1 MIAQES
7 DKYVIMHVISKKKKK
22 NHTHTHTYTE
32 THTLIKKKK
41 TALIVLSNK
50 GVTANKTD

>member
-7 DKYVIMHVISKKKKK
+7 EKYVIMHVISKKKKK
-22 NHTHTHTYTE
+22 NHTHTE

-41 TALIVLSNK
+41 IALIVLSNK